1 MGKSEHELA
10 ALAVQLRDE
19 GRSPLEIVDVLL
31 LEDPSFYDKP
41 FNLTLT
47 LQQSLGLPIIHL
59 KLITAWI
66 RGVMTRE
73 ELEQELS
80 S

>member
-41 FNLTLT
+41 ST
-47 LQQSLGLPIIHL
+47 SP
-59 KLITAWI
+59 
-66 RGVMTRE
+66 
-73 ELEQELS
+73 
-80 S
+80 